1 MGFDPTEALEAA
13 MCLFW
18 HHGYDG
24 TSVDLLCRGTKM
36 PRAGL
41 YQRYSGKEGLFLA
54 ALDHYAETRIAP
66 LIVALGPRDTL
77 EEDLVRFF
85 DAVVRLATQD
95 AAARGCLISCV
106 LSDAASS
113 NPRFRVELETRFAA
127 LELRLADRIRAASPR
142 DSVEQPDVHAM
153 LLASIARGIMVRA
166 RAGTKAEALAQVGH
180 AAATMTRIRRD
191 ATT

>member
-1 MGFDPTEALEAA
+1 

-18 HHGYDG
+18 YHGYDG

-95 AAARGCLISCV
+95 PAARGCLISCV

-113 NPRFRVELETRFAA
+113 NPRFRAELDTRFAA
-127 LELRLADRIRAASPR
+127 LELRLADRIRAVGRR
-142 DSVEQPDVHAM
+142 DSFEQPEIQAM

-166 RAGTKAEALAQVGH
+166 RAGTEAKALAQVGH
-180 AAATMTRIRRD
+180 AAATMLQVRPA
-191 ATT
+191 ATS